1 MVHRVTLLVLVAGLL
16 ALPVVAGEA
25 EKDGPKA
32 EKKDEGRRG
41 PPAGMIA
48 KFILD
53 HAQELAL
60 TDDQKAKIEEWAK
73 EHKPEGKP
81 EGKKPEGEKAEGKHG
96 KGPFADILTEEQRAK
111 LHELLKAARPE
122 RKGKEDEKK

>member
-1 MVHRVTLLVLVAGLL
+1 MHRVALLVLVAGLL

-25 EKDGPKA
+25 EKDGPRP

-41 PPAGMIA
+41 PPMGMVG

-53 HAQELAL
+53 HAQELTL
-60 TDDQKAKIEEWAK
+60 TDEQKAKIENWLK
-73 EHKPEGKP
+73 DHKPPEGRP
-81 EGKKPEGEKAEGKHG
+81 EGKKPEGRHG
-96 KGPFADILTEEQRAK
+96 KGPFADILTEEQRTK

-122 RKGKEDEKK
+122 KKEKEADAKP